1 MLRRSAPQIASQLM
15 QGQETGPVAAPAKDW
30 LHSCQTTGDKAIR
43 GQGDKRDKET
53 EGIKSIAETVR
64 THEIHVKSGLISSVP
79 LLLSCLSIWIDANN
93 ASQ

>member
-15 QGQETGPVAAPAKDW
+15 QGQEAGPVAAPAKDW

-43 GQGDKRDKET
+43 GRDKVT

-64 THEIHVKSGLISSVP
+64 THEIHVKSGLIFSVP
-79 LLLSCLSIWIDANN
+79 LLLSCLSVWIDANN